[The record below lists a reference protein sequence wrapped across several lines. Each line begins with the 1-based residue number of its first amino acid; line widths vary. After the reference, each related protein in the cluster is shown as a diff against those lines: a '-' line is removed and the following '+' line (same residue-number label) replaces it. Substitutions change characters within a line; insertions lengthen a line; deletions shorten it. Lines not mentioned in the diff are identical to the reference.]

1 MLDKDYLWSY
11 NVLNKQTRAQKQEEM
26 KMTTTEYREMLIN
39 GILDYQTKGQFTLE
53 ELKQKPIR
61 TLEII
66 YDNVE

>member
-1 MLDKDYLWSY
+1 
-11 NVLNKQTRAQKQEEM
+11 
-26 KMTTTEYREMLIN
+26 MTTTKYREMLIN